1 MATYPVEFHRRL
13 EQKWESRIEQIVPV
27 TGKVPPPRRPN
38 DDDDD
43 DEMQTV
49 PKSIGG
55 PWVGGRP
62 RVLITIGPSSKRC
75 KQMTPLTVRQPL
87 HCHAARLG
95 RCIDAHRTSVRHPA
109 PCASVPPDPT
119 QLPAKRAFFVIAITQ
134 RAQWPS

>member
-13 EQKWESRIEQIVPV
+13 EQKWESRIEQILSV

-49 PKSIGG
+49 PKSIG
-55 PWVGGRP
+55 VGGRP
-62 RVLITIGPSSKRC
+62 RILITISPSSKRC

-87 HCHAARLG
+87 RCHEARLG
-95 RCIDAHRTSVRHPA
+95 RCIDVHRNPR
-109 PCASVPPDPT
+109 
-119 QLPAKRAFFVIAITQ
+119 LG
-134 RAQWPS
+134 

>member
-13 EQKWESRIEQIVPV
+13 EQKWESRIEQILSV

-49 PKSIGG
+49 SKSIGG

-62 RVLITIGPSSKRC
+62 RVLITIGPSSKCC

-87 HCHAARLG
+87 RCHAAHLG
-95 RCIDAHRTSVRHPA
+95 RCIDVHR
-109 PCASVPPDPT
+109 DPR
-119 QLPAKRAFFVIAITQ
+119 LG
-134 RAQWPS
+134 